1 MLKYIS
7 AEVAKF
13 DSGKEKSIA
22 ISDVKNKLKKR
33 SDVIN
38 KRGPMKA
45 VHPVDNIQ
53 KRRGRSPSFKPVE
66 IIRRNSRLIDNIS
79 SNAY

>member
-7 AEVAKF
+7 AKS

-33 SDVIN
+33 SELIVIN

-45 VHPVDNIQ
+45 VHSLDNIQ
-53 KRRGRSPSFKPVE
+53 KRRGSSPSFKPVE
-66 IIRRNSRLIDNIS
+66 IIRRNLIN
-79 SNAY
+79 